1 MMCKNKWCVKNNG
14 FKVVIEIDFYVCETV
29 FYISFYIKFKAF
41 LSDTKHIILLKTG
54 EKASLIFPISVILD
68 YQYVVLHKTWVLT
81 IPNMIV
87 LQFILGSS
95 YIGRF
100 SAGLL

>member
-1 MMCKNKWCVKNNG
+1 MKLYFTYRFTSN
-14 FKVVIEIDFYVCETV
+14 
-29 FYISFYIKFKAF
+29 FKAF

-68 YQYVVLHKTWVLT
+68 YQYVALHKIWILT

-87 LQFILGSS
+87 LQFILGSP